1 MCIRDSAGTGGIDEV
16 LHLGMP
22 AALQHVHEA
31 DDVAVDV
38 GMRVLQRIA
47 HAGLRRQVD
56 HTVETLAGKEIGH
69 AGTVGN
75 VELDEAEALVWR
87 QPRCV

>member
-1 MCIRDSAGTGGIDEV
+1 
-16 LHLGMP
+16 MP

-31 DDVAVDV
+31 DEVAVDV

-56 HTVETLAGKEIGH
+56 HAVEALAGKQPLH
-69 AGTVGN
+69 AGAVGD
-75 VELDEAEALVWR
+75 VELTKRKRSCGCRRARRSA
-87 QPRCV
+87 